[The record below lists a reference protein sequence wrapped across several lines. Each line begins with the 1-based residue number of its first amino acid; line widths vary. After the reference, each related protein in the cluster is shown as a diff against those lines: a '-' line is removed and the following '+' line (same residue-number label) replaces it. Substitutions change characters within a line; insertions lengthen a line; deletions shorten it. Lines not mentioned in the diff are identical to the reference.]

1 MLFISSN
8 SFLDITILVDYVR
21 HTAFFLTIR
30 YTRFFPDSRFPIPD
44 SRFPIPDSRFP
55 FSISP
60 KTKKIAVE
68 ILSTAISIFYVTKLA
83 N

>member
-30 YTRFFPDSRFPIPD
+30 YTIFFPDSRFPIPD
-44 SRFPIPDSRFP
+44 SLFP
-55 FSISP
+55 
-60 KTKKIAVE
+60 
-68 ILSTAISIFYVTKLA
+68 
-83 N
+83 